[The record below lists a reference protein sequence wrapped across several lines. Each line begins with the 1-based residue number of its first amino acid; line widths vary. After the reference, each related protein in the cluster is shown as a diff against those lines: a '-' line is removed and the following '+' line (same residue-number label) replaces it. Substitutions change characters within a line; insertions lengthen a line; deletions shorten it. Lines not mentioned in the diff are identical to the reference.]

1 MFGTATPSEIQRMMS
16 AELIPLKNAFVT
28 SPITPCRLMNA
39 NKERYIKTPG
49 IMGITDG
56 MVSTNGRL

>member
-28 SPITPCRLMNA
+28 SPTTPCRFINA
-39 NKERYIKTPG
+39 SNERYMSTPG
-49 IMGITDG
+49 IIGMTDG
-56 MVSTNGRL
+56 IVNT